1 MSSAFLISIVPV
13 PLAGVRLNA
22 YLWIAL
28 FPNFIPNQSSFKPC
42 APAIIAP
49 PVKLRQPTRNRLLPD
64 MKTTE
69 ELIALPLCELKAH
82 LLNAAAP
89 VPAGLLEALRQ
100 DARRGAQMLAKQLRA
115 RRQAK
120 QAEAQRLRHLL
131 KFETELWAQGFVHI
145 AGVDEAGVGPLAG
158 PVVAGAAILPAGYKL
173 HELNDSKKLNEATR
187 KQLAAQLKNDA
198 VAWAVAQAEVEE
210 IDRLNIYHASLLAM
224 RRAVEALT
232 QTPDYVLVDAR
243 TIPNIR
249 MPQRGII
256 KGDSL
261 SASIAA
267 ASILAKTTRDALLL
281 EYEQQYPGYGFAA
294 HKGYPTPEH
303 FKALRENGA
312 LPIHR
317 RSFHPV
323 REALSLEPRQAAL
336 FE

>member
-1 MSSAFLISIVPV
+1 
-13 PLAGVRLNA
+13 
-22 YLWIAL
+22 
-28 FPNFIPNQSSFKPC
+28 
-42 APAIIAP
+42 
-49 PVKLRQPTRNRLLPD
+49 

-69 ELIALPLCELKAH
+69 ELLALPLHELKTR
-82 LLNAAAP
+82 LFENAAP
-89 VPAGLLEALRQ
+89 VPAGLLDALQQ
-100 DARRGAQMLAKQLRA
+100 DARRGAQALVKQLRA
-115 RRQAK
+115 RRYAN

-131 KFETELWAQGFVHI
+131 KYETELQAQGFICI

-173 HELNDSKKLNEATR
+173 RELNDSKKLDEATR
-187 KQLAAQLKNDA
+187 AQLAAQIKADA
-198 VAWAVAQAEVEE
+198 VAWAVAQADVAE

-224 RRAVEALT
+224 RRAVEALA

-243 TIPNIR
+243 TIPKIR

-303 FKALRENGA
+303 FKALRERGA

-317 RSFHPV
+317 RSFRPV
-323 REALSLEPRQAAL
+323 REALGLESQQGAL
-336 FE
+336 FT